1 MDGKILVATD
11 GSETGNRAVDAAAE
25 LSAKLG
31 HDLCI
36 VHVLMHGR
44 ATEDWMRMA
53 EAEHLIEHVAQQTGR
68 AVGRDPSSLGNYFA
82 RIEDDANAALVVRIV
97 GDEIQARSKTRAIE
111 IGACNVTTRSCVGD
125 YADQILDAADA
136 EKPTMIVLG
145 SRGLG
150 RTRGALLGSVS
161 QKVLHHAK
169 CTVVVVR

>member
-1 MDGKILVATD
+1 MAGKILVATD
-11 GSETGNRAVDAAAE
+11 GSDTGTLAVDAAAE

-44 ATEDWMRMA
+44 TTDDWTRMA
-53 EAEHLIEHVAQQTGR
+53 EVEHMIKHVAQQTGR
-68 AVGRDPSSLGNYFA
+68 PISGDPTSLGDYFA
-82 RIEDDANAALVVRIV
+82 RIEEDTNTALVVRLIGEEV
-97 GDEIQARSKTRAIE
+97 LARAKTRAVDL
-111 IGACNVTTRSCVGD
+111 GARNVTTQSRSGD
-125 YADQILDAADA
+125 YADQILDAAEA
-136 EKPTMIVLG
+136 EHPDMIVIG

-150 RTRGALLGSVS
+150 RMRGTLLGSVS